1 MIGRRFKYIFGPVY
15 SWRLGVSLGI
25 DPIYFS
31 CDNKGVYK
39 TKNHQ
44 KICNFDCRYCQLG
57 PTRQFFLKRQEFVP
71 VRDILEE
78 ITAFSDNTSNNIDYY
93 TFSGAGEPCLAS
105 NLGEMIRGLRKVIGA
120 AKIAVITN
128 SSFLEYADVRQDL
141 CLSDCVLAKLDVCNQ
156 ELMESVNHP
165 AEGIRF
171 DSIIKG
177 IELFKKDFS
186 GRLALQ
192 IMFIEQNQRYAKDI
206 SDIVRMLKP
215 DEIQLNTPLR
225 PSAVSALTREQMDVI
240 RGYFKGMPVISVYDV
255 EKKKVKALN
264 IEDTT
269 KRHGL
274 FDVS

>member
-1 MIGRRFKYIFGPVY
+1 MVKKRFKHIFGPVY

-25 DPIYFS
+25 DPVCYS
-31 CDNKGVYK
+31 CIDNKTETVSF
-39 TKNHQ
+39 N
-44 KICNFDCRYCQLG
+44 KICNFDCIYCQLG
-57 PTRQFFLKRQEFVP
+57 RTKQFFCKRQEFVP
-71 VRDILEE
+71 VRNIIEE
-78 ITAFSDNTSNNIDYY
+78 ISALPDNIGNIDYY

-105 NLGEMIRGLRKVIGA
+105 NLGEMINAVRKIIGD

-141 CLSDCVLAKLDVCNQ
+141 CLSDYVLAKLDVCTQ
-156 ELMESVNHP
+156 DLLEVVNHP

-186 GRLALQ
+186 GKLALQ
-192 IMFIEQNQRYAKDI
+192 IMFIDQNQRYAKDI
-206 SDIVRMLKP
+206 SDIARRLNP

-225 PSAVSALTREQMDVI
+225 PSPVSALTRKQMEAI
-240 RGYFKGMPVISVYDV
+240 RYYFKGMPVISVYDV
-255 EKKKVKALN
+255 VSKRKIKALDVG
-264 IEDTT
+264 DTI

-274 FDVS
+274 YDFD